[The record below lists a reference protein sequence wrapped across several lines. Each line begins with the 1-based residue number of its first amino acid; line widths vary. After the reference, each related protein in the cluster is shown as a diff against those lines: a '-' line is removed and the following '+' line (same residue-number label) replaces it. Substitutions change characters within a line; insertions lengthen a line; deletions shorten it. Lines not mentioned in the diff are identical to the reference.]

1 MRTCFLLALIF
12 LLPVVVAD
20 EFPQQFQNSG
30 FIGWD
35 ISEDEKIGEFRIS
48 YPSVFDGEGANMA
61 QNGPFAVVIFFT
73 DEGEDVDQYVW
84 LQDGLAQWAYISLV
98 ISDEVDWESI
108 EYMLTG
114 WNNGS
119 SEVVPDAQGMFA
131 LNHISL
137 SGHGVG
143 AHTAAEIV
151 KSGEHQINGL
161 FGLGLDGASTQHT
174 SDVILSRPSIALFL
188 TGTTDNIA
196 PASENVKNYLSDWP
210 GAWQIMYPRGA
221 NHIGYQESDTFFE
234 RFADGDSTM
243 GRDGQQQHAL
253 DHILSYL
260 NLSLKGVDDAY
271 AAAFNREDKSVSS
284 DSEAYIDENLERS
297 RLYKMDNISSDKPS
311 VMLNQSFTLSAEV
324 TMRDGTQAFGNVSC
338 LLPDGRLVMGQLIG
352 NIASCTI
359 NGSFL
364 SPGFSM
370 VEIHIADYSFS
381 DWLGL
386 MVERI
391 GMPLEKIQPTPEI
404 SFNQHGSVII
414 YPEQFVS
421 DPDGEELVFMSAK
434 WVDSNVTQLEITNSV
449 YEILINH
456 TQEQEWDGTV
466 EMNLTIA
473 AGQDIANLT
482 INVTLIPVNDLVIQT
497 DLVPQQQSEED
508 GLNIIVDFTNY
519 IIDPEGEELVVEVLR
534 EYDGLRINSS
544 NPRAVL
550 IDPQTH
556 WNGAEIIEFD
566 VSDGESE
573 SIIVT
578 VPINI
583 APVNDIVEFSKSS
596 LEVEFEEDGVLVLNL
611 DNYTINVD
619 DDVLVYNIEGQQ
631 DIVDYSITGSELVLI
646 GLPNLHG
653 ETSLIANVSDGDN
666 YSTIQIEVTVKS
678 VPDLP
683 FVQISSLSDDR
694 GTVSILWTISDN
706 DGASGLVYSVTLAG
720 EAIEAGTECVGVT
733 LMTCATYGQVSNAG
747 TYTVEVKVW
756 DNVAQVWSNN
766 VTQDIVVQQ
775 EIKTQEVTESN
786 GISDWILPIGLGLVA
801 ILLIAYLIQSR
812 R

>member
-1 MRTCFLLALIF
+1 MNWYASRENS
-12 LLPVVVAD
+12 AD
-20 EFPQQFQNSG
+20 TRNKFQ
-30 FIGWD
+30 
-35 ISEDEKIGEFRIS
+35 
-48 YPSVFDGEGANMA
+48 
-61 QNGPFAVVIFFT
+61 
-73 DEGEDVDQYVW
+73 
-84 LQDGLAQWAYISLV
+84 
-98 ISDEVDWESI
+98 
-108 EYMLTG
+108 
-114 WNNGS
+114 
-119 SEVVPDAQGMFA
+119 
-131 LNHISL
+131 
-137 SGHGVG
+137 
-143 AHTAAEIV
+143 
-151 KSGEHQINGL
+151 
-161 FGLGLDGASTQHT
+161 
-174 SDVILSRPSIALFL
+174 
-188 TGTTDNIA
+188 
-196 PASENVKNYLSDWP
+196 
-210 GAWQIMYPRGA
+210 
-221 NHIGYQESDTFFE
+221 
-234 RFADGDSTM
+234 
-243 GRDGQQQHAL
+243 
-253 DHILSYL
+253 
-260 NLSLKGVDDAY
+260 
-271 AAAFNREDKSVSS
+271 
-284 DSEAYIDENLERS
+284 
-297 RLYKMDNISSDKPS
+297 
-311 VMLNQSFTLSAEV
+311 SARV
-324 TMRDGTQAFGNVSC
+324 
-338 LLPDGRLVMGQLIG
+338 
-352 NIASCTI
+352 
-359 NGSFL
+359 
-364 SPGFSM
+364 
-370 VEIHIADYSFS
+370 
-381 DWLGL
+381 
-386 MVERI
+386 
-391 GMPLEKIQPTPEI
+391 
-404 SFNQHGSVII
+404 I

-434 WVDSNVTQLEITNSV
+434 WVDSNVTQLDITNSV

-519 IIDPEGEELVVEVLR
+519 IIDPEGEELVVEVSR

>member
-1 MRTCFLLALIF
+1 
-12 LLPVVVAD
+12 
-20 EFPQQFQNSG
+20 
-30 FIGWD
+30 
-35 ISEDEKIGEFRIS
+35 
-48 YPSVFDGEGANMA
+48 
-61 QNGPFAVVIFFT
+61 
-73 DEGEDVDQYVW
+73 
-84 LQDGLAQWAYISLV
+84 
-98 ISDEVDWESI
+98 
-108 EYMLTG
+108 
-114 WNNGS
+114 
-119 SEVVPDAQGMFA
+119 
-131 LNHISL
+131 
-137 SGHGVG
+137 
-143 AHTAAEIV
+143 
-151 KSGEHQINGL
+151 
-161 FGLGLDGASTQHT
+161 
-174 SDVILSRPSIALFL
+174 
-188 TGTTDNIA
+188 
-196 PASENVKNYLSDWP
+196 
-210 GAWQIMYPRGA
+210 MYPRGA

-253 DHILSYL
+253 EHILSYL

-284 DSEAYIDENLERS
+284 DSEAYIDENLDRS

-338 LLPDGRLVMGQLIG
+338 LLPDGRLVMGQLVG

-391 GMPLEKIQPTPEI
+391 GRPLEKIQPTPEI

-519 IIDPEGEELVVEVLR
+519 IIDPEGEELVVEVSR